1 MVGMPTIR
9 IPPFIHPL
17 LMMGIHAPF
26 IYAEAWGHPPAKG
39 RSKLLLHPLLP
50 PRFGIYAEVCNCGG
64 EITSDSAGVT
74 ALCIVGANAVAVKI
88 NKSALQLNGV
98 PEDKKMVNNKA
109 Q

>member
-1 MVGMPTIR
+1 MPIIR

-17 LMMGIHAPF
+17 LMMGIHAPY

-39 RSKLLLHPLLP
+39 RSKSLLHPLLP

-74 ALCIVGANAVAVKI
+74 AFCIVGANAVAVKI

-98 PEDKKMVNNKA
+98 SAKQIMVNNKTK
-109 Q
+109 